1 MMLERRQVEYGSL
14 VIGYCLERRERA
26 TLEISVEP
34 DGLVRVTAPSNAA
47 VEDIAARV
55 RRRARWILAQQASF
69 SSFRPLTPPRVYVPG
84 ETHLY
89 LGRQYRIRVVP
100 PEPEKGASTA
110 PGTPSV
116 KMVRGFLEVR
126 GVDFHDTGAIEKNIK
141 EWYRKRAK
149 VQLPSRLELNRQ
161 RFPDPYAVQPRSLRL
176 QRMPT
181 RWGSTSPAGN
191 LVLNPD
197 LVRAPMDCIDYVVTH
212 ELCHLL
218 VPNHG
223 RQFFELQQVVMPD
236 WEQRKQRLES
246 VMA

>member
-1 MMLERRQVEYGSL
+1 MTLEMRQIDYGTQ
-14 VIGYCLERRERA
+14 VIGYRLERRERA
-26 TLEISVEP
+26 TLEITVEP

-47 VEDIAARV
+47 VQDIAARV

-69 SSFRPLTPPRVYVPG
+69 AEFRPHTPPRIYVPG

-100 PEPEKGASTA
+100 TEAGESASKAT
-110 PGTPSV
+110 GTPSV
-116 KMVRGFLEVR
+116 KMIRGFLEVR
-126 GVDFHDTGAIEKNIK
+126 QVDFHDTAAIEKHIK
-141 EWYRKRAK
+141 EWYRRRAQ

-161 RFPDPYAVQPRSLRL
+161 RFPDPRAVQETSLRL

-181 RWGSTSPAGN
+181 RWGSTSLAGS

-197 LVRAPMDCIDYVVTH
+197 LIRAPMDCVDYVVTH

-223 RQFFELQQVVMPD
+223 RQFFELQNVVMPD
-236 WEQRKQRLES
+236 WEQRKQRLERI
-246 VMA
+246 MA

>member
-1 MMLERRQVEYGSL
+1 MMLEQQQVEYGTH
-14 VIGYCLERRERA
+14 VIEYRLERRERA
-26 TLEISVEP
+26 TLEITVEP
-34 DGLVRVTAPSNAA
+34 DGLVRVIAPSNAA
-47 VEDIAARV
+47 AEDIAARV
-55 RRRARWILAQQASF
+55 RRRARWILAQQESF
-69 SSFRPLTPPRVYVPG
+69 SRFRPHTPPRIYVPG

-100 PEPEKGASTA
+100 PEPGKGAPKAS
-110 PGTPSV
+110 GTPIV
-116 KMVRGFLEVR
+116 KMAPGFLEVR
-126 GVDFHDTGAIEKNIK
+126 CVDFYDTGTIEKHIK

-161 RFPDPYAVQPRSLRL
+161 RFPDPHAVQPTSLRL

-181 RWGSTSPAGN
+181 RWGSTSPAGS

-197 LVRAPMDCIDYVVTH
+197 LIRAPMDCIDYVVTH

-223 RQFFELQQVVMPD
+223 RQFFELQHLVMPD
-236 WEQRKQRLES
+236 WERRKQRLEK

>member
-1 MMLERRQVEYGSL
+1 MMLEQRQVDYGTQVIEYR
-14 VIGYCLERRERA
+14 LERRERA
-26 TLEISVEP
+26 TLEITVEP

-47 VEDIAARV
+47 LEDIAARV

-69 SSFRPLTPPRVYVPG
+69 SRFRPHTPPRIYVPG

-100 PEPEKGASTA
+100 SESGKGAPTA
-110 PGTPSV
+110 SRAPSV

-126 GVDFHDTGAIEKNIK
+126 CVDFYDTGTIEKQIK
-141 EWYRKRAK
+141 EWYRERAK
-149 VQLPSRLELNRQ
+149 IQLPSRLELNRR
-161 RFPDPYAVQPRSLRL
+161 RFPNPHDVQPTSLRL

-181 RWGSTSPAGN
+181 RWGSTSPAGC

-197 LVRAPMDCIDYVVTH
+197 LIRAPMDCIDYVVTH

-218 VPNHG
+218 VQNHG
-223 RQFFELQQVVMPD
+223 KQFFELQRLVMPD
-236 WEQRKQRLES
+236 WERRKQRLEK